1 MFGST
6 VVANDLHIATAY
18 RRSHG
23 LNVITLDG
31 DKADRNGAL
40 TGGYHDVRRS
50 RIEGVRTEKL
60 WRTKLE
66 SESTRLAE
74 VKRSISKLEQDI
86 TRIVGKMQVLES
98 KRKAVQEGRE
108 PLMAEIG
115 YAEQEEEQ
123 LKTRIA
129 RFERS
134 LDEATTDVT
143 TLEARK
149 EAHEKELKTKMTKG
163 LTSEEEEQ
171 VESLSRQVGELQK
184 TLSDKA
190 KERGEVSRVVSSSF
204 AARF

>member
-1 MFGST
+1 
-6 VVANDLHIATAY
+6 
-18 RRSHG
+18 
-23 LNVITLDG
+23 
-31 DKADRNGAL
+31 
-40 TGGYHDVRRS
+40 
-50 RIEGVRTEKL
+50 
-60 WRTKLE
+60 
-66 SESTRLAE
+66 
-74 VKRSISKLEQDI
+74 
-86 TRIVGKMQVLES
+86 
-98 KRKAVQEGRE
+98 
-108 PLMAEIG
+108 MAEIG

-163 LTSEEEEQ
+163 LTSEEGEQ

-190 KERGEVSRVVSSSF
+190 KERGEVNLGPHLSVRPKASTDSPISFLLPRFADRDQEEQPRDRAQGEFAQATKRSSIPTRL
-204 AARF
+204 ARRRRRYPVHAS